1 MCAAKAVVT
10 EYSVTIGMKVPIPNV
25 PYSSC
30 NVEITGKGADWEQV
44 AQDVKEKC
52 YALQEEL
59 LTELSNPPEPDAG
72 AVDPNE

>member
-1 MCAAKAVVT
+1 MASAKTVT
-10 EYSVTIGMKVPIPNV
+10 EYSVTIGMKVPIPNI

-44 AQDVKEKC
+44 VADVKEKC

-59 LTELSNPPEPDAG
+59 LSELSGGSMADAG